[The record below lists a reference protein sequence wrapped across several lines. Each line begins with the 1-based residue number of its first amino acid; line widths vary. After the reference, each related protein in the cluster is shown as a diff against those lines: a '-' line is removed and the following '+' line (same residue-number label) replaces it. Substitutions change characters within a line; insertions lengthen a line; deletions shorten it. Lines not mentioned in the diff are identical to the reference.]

1 MDALDSYSYYLE
13 IITLIIGLIRYKEY
27 RNFKFR
33 YILYFLAFVVLN
45 NLFLKIFNTNLG
57 SDTQFFH
64 ALYALIYFVFFLLW
78 YQSLLT
84 NKHRKRIVNIFL
96 IIFIVFWIY
105 DVFLLEAFQQ
115 IFTRY
120 SFSLGTFL
128 LIIAVVFYFIE
139 MLKRNVVLNITRS
152 PYFWVSF
159 GILVYCATYFAF
171 YITSLILS
179 TENPVILS
187 VLLFLIHSMQFCCF
201 AIAFIR
207 ADRKKLEHPL

>member
-27 RNFKFR
+27 RNFKFK
-33 YILYFLAFVVLN
+33 YILYFLAYVVLN
-45 NLFLKIFNTNLG
+45 NWFIDTYLG
-57 SDTQFFH
+57 SATQFFH
-64 ALYALIYFVFFLLW
+64 AIYTLIYFVFFLLW

-105 DVFLLEAFQQ
+105 DVFLLEGFQQ

-171 YITSLILS
+171 YISSLILS
-179 TENPVILS
+179 SDNPVILS
-187 VLLFLIHSMQFCCF
+187 VLLFLIHSIQFCCF

>member
-33 YILYFLAFVVLN
+33 YILYLIAYVVLN
-45 NLFLKIFNTNLG
+45 NLFLDTYLG
-57 SDTQFFH
+57 SATQFFH
-64 ALYALIYFVFFLLW
+64 AIYTLIYFAFFLLW

-84 NKHRKRIVNIFL
+84 NIHRKRIVNIFL

-105 DVFLLEAFQQ
+105 DVFLLEGFQQ

-159 GILVYCATYFAF
+159 GILVYCATYLAF
-171 YITSLILS
+171 YISSLILS

-187 VLLFLIHSMQFCCF
+187 VLLFLIHSIQFCCF